1 MNFDLLACVQ
11 INREQAELA
20 HAIFSILRK
29 EAQAILDLVGFLVPT
44 ISYILTYGS
53 WVEQWMMSICYFYFG
68 LDCFLRLLRL

>member
-53 WVEQWMMSICYFYFG
+53 
-68 LDCFLRLLRL
+68 